1 MHLSV
6 PEPPSIPP
14 GAQATGEI
22 SADMSSPML
31 ALPSKASGGKLEGTD
46 SLVGTPSPEHSTSAD
61 NVSQATGIPE
71 EPPREQA
78 TPASAAETPP
88 ALDPLLQEAD
98 GTLSDL
104 LRLISH
110 ELRIPITVVQGQFQL
125 VQRQLEQLITQE
137 LLPLL
142 AGQPDLEQKVE
153 SLRQR
158 VLRGIHYSKQLG
170 RQVNDVLDLPRIQQ
184 GHWALTLER
193 YNLVALLR
201 ETIEDLQQLWPNRKL
216 LLSLPAT
223 DQAPI
228 YADEVRIRQVI
239 SNYVSN
245 AHKYSPANQPI
256 EIALHVDAAQV
267 GVFVRDH
274 GPGLSTEAQAHIWR
288 RFYRVPGIQVQ
299 QGIEAG
305 SGLGLTICRQ
315 LVEEHGGQVGVF
327 SAPGDGAIF
336 WFTLPL
342 LRPTE

>member
-14 GAQATGEI
+14 GAQAIGES
-22 SADMSSPML
+22 SADVSRPAL
-31 ALPSKASGGKLEGTD
+31 ALSSTTGGERLEGTD
-46 SLVGTPSPEHSTSAD
+46 YLVGAPSPEPFTNYD

-78 TPASAAETPP
+78 TPVSTTETPP
-88 ALDPLLQEAD
+88 ALEPLLQEAD
-98 GTLSDL
+98 STLPDL

-110 ELRIPITVVQGQFQL
+110 ELKIPITVVQGQFQL

-170 RQVNDVLDLPRIQQ
+170 RQVNDVLDLAHIQQ
-184 GHWALTLER
+184 GRWSLTLGR
-193 YNLVALLR
+193 HNLVALLQ

-216 LLSLPAT
+216 LLSLSAT

-245 AHKYSPANQPI
+245 AHKYSPENQPI
-256 EIALHVDAAQV
+256 EIALHMDAEQV

-274 GPGLSTEAQAHIWR
+274 GPGLSTEAQAHIWS
-288 RFYRVPGIQVQ
+288 RFYRVPGVQVQ
-299 QGIEAG
+299 QEGEAG

-315 LVEEHGGQVGVF
+315 LIEQHHGQVGVF
-327 SAPGDGAIF
+327 SAPGDGSIF
-336 WFTLPL
+336 WFTLPMIY
-342 LRPTE
+342 PTE